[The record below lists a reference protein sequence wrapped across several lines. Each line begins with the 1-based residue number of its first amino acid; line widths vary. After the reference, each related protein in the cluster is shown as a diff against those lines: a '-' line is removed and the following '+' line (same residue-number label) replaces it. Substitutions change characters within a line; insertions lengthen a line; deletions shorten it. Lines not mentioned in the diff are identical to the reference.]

1 MRGLAYSAGY
11 GNAFNVSRN
20 PDHKRSEPA
29 MATRFVPDYPQ
40 STQPPKII
48 TCTNGMEVLVDADDY
63 PILSRHSWYIN
74 YSKEK
79 PYCITKLKTDQSTI
93 WRCIFM
99 HHMILGGGS
108 QTDHRDGNTLNN
120 QKHNLRPANHQQNGW
135 NTGKRKRCRHGEP
148 KSQYKGVSPYKTK
161 SFDGWQVIIKLTKKG
176 ERPAKHKRLGPFK
189 TELEAAMAYN
199 AEIVKIRGAW
209 AWQNPISAESKGGE

>member
-1 MRGLAYSAGY
+1 
-11 GNAFNVSRN
+11 
-20 PDHKRSEPA
+20 

-48 TCTNGMEVLVDADDY
+48 ICTNGMEVLVDADDY
-63 PILSRHSWYIN
+63 PLLSRHSWYIN

-135 NTGKRKRCRHGEP
+135 NSVKRQRTCTGKP
-148 KSQYKGVSPYKTK
+148 PSSQYKGVSKYTNARGETLWRVL
-161 SFDGWQVIIKLTKKG
+161 FVLTKKG
-176 ERPAKHKRLGPFK
+176 EKPVRHFRKSGFIS
-189 TELEAAMAYN
+189 EEAAALCYN
-199 AEIVKIRGAW
+199 DEIVKHRGTW
-209 AWQNPISAESKGGE
+209 ALLNVINESKDVKPQHKDTAND